1 MKSLNRIN
9 NTLQKFGG
17 KISGVAILA
26 MMGVIVVDVF
36 MRNIFKSPV
45 PGSYVIIE
53 SFLMPIAIFPALGY
67 VYMVGVL
74 PRLNDFVERTP
85 QWFQKFNKL
94 LLLFMDAVVF
104 TLLTYFT
111 FVFFTNGYA
120 ESIALPVATK
130 SIPLWPIYF
139 FVPLGYVLVLLEV
152 ILRLISEVKML
163 ITPKTSTEN

>member
-1 MKSLNRIN
+1 MGGECMKSLNRIN
-9 NTLQKFGG
+9 NTLQKLGG
-17 KISGVAILA
+17 KISGIAILA

-94 LLLFMDAVVF
+94 
-104 TLLTYFT
+104 
-111 FVFFTNGYA
+111 
-120 ESIALPVATK
+120 
-130 SIPLWPIYF
+130 
-139 FVPLGYVLVLLEV
+139 
-152 ILRLISEVKML
+152 
-163 ITPKTSTEN
+163 